1 MSKRDGAGAPRG
13 HAHSALLCRARSTG
27 IVPLLSEL
35 GPALRALPPPTQ
47 IWPPLKAGLQK
58 RQGAECKTARRWT
71 GGLKKEKQKHSKHP
85 SSKFLASALSSR
97 SLDSSFIPC
106 YPHFQHAL
114 YKNTRFFSFCILLL
128 KYSYPPHPTIKIS
141 PRTPIPFLHPPAS
154 PAQVL
159 QNSLPTGHFGVCPLG
174 SQVETTL
181 WRKMEGGK
189 VAPGG
194 AYLRALATCS

>member
-13 HAHSALLCRARSTG
+13 HAHSALLCRAHSTG

-35 GPALRALPPPTQ
+35 GPALRARPPPTQ

-58 RQGAECKTARRWT
+58 RQGAECKTARRWI

-114 YKNTRFFSFCILLL
+114 HKNTNRFFSFCILLL
-128 KYSYPPHPTIKIS
+128 KYIVLPTPPHNKNLTRNPHSFPSS
-141 PRTPIPFLHPPAS
+141 PSQSCTSAPKFTPHWPFWS
-154 PAQVL
+154 V
-159 QNSLPTGHFGVCPLG
+159 SIG
-174 SQVETTL
+174 
-181 WRKMEGGK
+181 
-189 VAPGG
+189 
-194 AYLRALATCS
+194 